1 MYSKIQSKKDEQ
13 KLVYA
18 EKKPSLQ
25 NEDDTVVETTVMKYD
40 LEQLKQ
46 LAIQTVMGAVIISVM
61 YYKWGYLRPLL
72 LQSILGPKALVGNP
86 LIQIHILGK
95 EAMVILLIGS
105 FEASLE
111 ATKSIWRWQ
120 WTNRID
126 SKRSQKGRKEEDCR

>member
-111 ATKSIWRWQ
+111 ATKSIWR
-120 WTNRID
+120 
-126 SKRSQKGRKEEDCR
+126 